1 MLVGGANR
9 GGPLPCTVEQTRGVV
24 TLFTDLPG
32 WLVEAGVLT
41 PKKVEEF
48 ARRAVEKKQ
57 PLWATLLE
65 AGKITEAWLADTFAQ
80 RLKIPLVS
88 LASSPINAEAVHYIP
103 DTLARRHSCIPFGRE
118 ERVLRVAMVDPTNLA
133 AIQDIEFFT
142 GLKVQP
148 FVSPRSEVLA
158 AVEEHFAHSE
168 AVDLI
173 AKAEIPA
180 GLEVQPLDAE
190 IELDEE
196 DFRRASQTPLV
207 VKLVNLVLAEALEK
221 HASDIHIEPTE
232 HDVRVRLRVDGV
244 LRDYLQAP
252 TLLHAGI
259 ATRLKVMAKLD
270 IADRRVP
277 QDGRFKVRLQNRVV
291 DVRLSTLPTQFGE
304 KAVMRLLEAG
314 AASYDLKG
322 LGLPDKALQTLVD
335 AADQP
340 QGMIVVT
347 GPTGSGKTTTLY
359 SLLTR
364 KLTGKLSVVTVEDPI
379 EYKLPGANQVQV
391 NAKAGLTF
399 ASFLRS
405 ILRQDPDVILVGEIR
420 DKETAEIAFRASMTG
435 QLVLTTLHTN
445 SSAATVLRL
454 LDLGVDPF
462 VIASSV
468 TTIVAQRLARRTC
481 NRCRESYTPS
491 DRVLR
496 RLMWDDKDF
505 AFQKGRGCR
514 DCLETGYKG
523 RIGVYE
529 ILKMTMPVRTA
540 ISRKATEADI
550 IKAASMS
557 GYMSLLEDARNKIRA
572 GVTTPEE
579 VLRVI
584 QLKDEEEN
592 TCPRCSRPI
601 SGVDGVCR
609 FCNENSRSA
618 CVGCGSEVSPPWQFC
633 PRCGEPVQWGLSK
646 GDRAQYLGQ
655 RGNWGRNPRKRI
667 Q

>member
-1 MLVGGANR
+1 L
-9 GGPLPCTVEQTRGVV
+9 L
-24 TLFTDLPG
+24 TDLPG
-32 WLVEAGVLT
+32 WLIESGVLT
-41 PKKVEEF
+41 PKKVEDF
-48 ARRAVEKKQ
+48 ARRAGEKKQ
-57 PLWATLLE
+57 PLWETLLE

-80 RLKIPLVS
+80 HLKIPLIS
-88 LASSPINAEAVHYIP
+88 LAAQSISAEAVHHIP
-103 DTLARRHSCIPFGRE
+103 ETLARRYSCIPFGRDD
-118 ERVLRVAMVDPTNLA
+118 RVLRVAMVDPTNLT

-142 GLKVQP
+142 GLKVQL
-148 FVSPRSEVLA
+148 FVSPRSEILA
-158 AVEEHFAHSE
+158 AIEEHFAHSE

-173 AKAEIPA
+173 AEAELPA

-196 DFRRASQTPLV
+196 GSRRASQTPLI
-207 VKLVNLVLAEALEK
+207 VKLVNLVLAEALK
-221 HASDIHIEPTE
+221 ALASDIHIEPTE
-232 HDVRVRLRVDGV
+232 LNVRVRLRVDGV

-252 TLLHAGI
+252 LWVHAGLT
-259 ATRLKVMAKLD
+259 TRLKVMGKLD

-304 KAVMRLLEAG
+304 KSVMRLLEAG
-314 AASYDLKG
+314 AASYDLKA

-340 QGMIVVT
+340 QGMIIVT

-359 SLLTR
+359 SLLSR
-364 KLTGKLSVVTVEDPI
+364 KLSSKLSVVTVEDPI
-379 EYKLPGANQVQV
+379 EYKLQGANQVQV
-391 NAKAGLTF
+391 NVKAGLTF

-420 DKETAEIAFRASMTG
+420 DRETAEIAFRASMTG

-445 SSAATVLRL
+445 NSAATVLRL

-491 DRVLR
+491 DPVLR
-496 RLMWDDKDF
+496 KLMWDDKDF
-505 AFQKGRGCR
+505 VFQKGHGCR

-523 RIGVYE
+523 RIGIYE
-529 ILKMTMPVRTA
+529 ILKMTAPVRVA
-540 ISRKATEADI
+540 INRKATEI
-550 IKAASMS
+550 EIVKAAARS
-557 GYMSLLEDARNKIRA
+557 GYLSLLEDARSKIRA

-584 QLKDEEEN
+584 QLTDEGEN
-592 TCPRCSRPI
+592 NCPRCSRPM
-601 SGVDGVCR
+601 SGVDGACPS
-609 FCNENSRSA
+609 CNEYSRPT

-633 PRCGEPVQWGLSK
+633 PRCGEPVQWGLAK
-646 GDRAQYLGQ
+646 GDRATNPVQ
-655 RGNWGRNPRKRI
+655 RGNWGRYPRRRI

>member
-1 MLVGGANR
+1 
-9 GGPLPCTVEQTRGVV
+9 
-24 TLFTDLPG
+24 LPG
-32 WLVEAGVLT
+32 WLIEAQVLS

-48 ARRAVEKKQ
+48 VRRASEKKQ

-65 AGKITEAWLADTFAQ
+65 AGKITEAWLADTYASHV
-80 RLKIPLVS
+80 KVPLIS
-88 LASSPINAEAVHYIP
+88 LSSHSISAEAVHHIP
-103 DTLARRHSCIPFGRE
+103 ETLARRYSCIPFARE
-118 ERVLRVAMVDPTNLA
+118 DRALRVAMVDPTNLA

-148 FVSPRSEVLA
+148 SVSPRSEILA
-158 AVEEHFAHSE
+158 AIEEHFAHSE

-173 AKAEIPA
+173 AQAEMPE

-196 DFRRASQTPLV
+196 DSRRASQTPLV

-244 LRDYLQAP
+244 LRDSWQAP
-252 TLLHAGI
+252 TFLHAGI

-270 IADRRVP
+270 IADRRIP
-277 QDGRFKVRLQNRVV
+277 QDGRFKVRYQNRVV

-314 AASYDLKG
+314 ATSYDLKG
-322 LGLPDKALQTLVD
+322 LGLPEKALQMLID

-359 SLLTR
+359 SVLTR
-364 KLTGKLSVVTVEDPI
+364 KVSGKLNVVTIEDPI
-379 EYKLPGANQVQV
+379 EYKLLGANQVQV
-391 NAKAGLTF
+391 HAKAGLTF

-420 DKETAEIAFRASMTG
+420 DRETAESAFRASMTG

-468 TTIVAQRLARRTC
+468 SIIVAQRLARRTC
-481 NRCRESYTPS
+481 NRCRDSYTPS

-496 RLMWDDKDF
+496 RLLWDDKDF
-505 AFQKGRGCR
+505 VFQKGRGCR
-514 DCLETGYKG
+514 ECLETGFKG
-523 RIGVYE
+523 RVGIYE
-529 ILKMTMPVRTA
+529 VLKMTAPVRAA
-540 ISRKATEADI
+540 ISRKATELDI
-550 IKAASMS
+550 VKAASMS
-557 GYMSLLEDARNKIRA
+557 GYMSLLEDARSKIKD

-584 QLKDEEEN
+584 QLRDEDEN
-592 TCPRCSRPI
+592 TCPRCSRRLPE
-601 SGVDGVCR
+601 DGVCPS
-609 FCNENSRSA
+609 CNDRSRATCAS
-618 CVGCGSEVSPPWQFC
+618 CGNEVSSPWQFC
-633 PRCGEPVQWGLSK
+633 PRCGEPVQWGMPR
-646 GDRAQYLGQ
+646 GDRATYPGQ
-655 RGNWGRNPRKRI
+655 RGNWGKYTRKRI

>member
-1 MLVGGANR
+1 M
-9 GGPLPCTVEQTRGVV
+9 
-24 TLFTDLPG
+24 PG
-32 WLVEAGVLT
+32 WLIGAGVLT

-48 ARRAVEKKQ
+48 TRRAGEKKQ
-57 PLWATLLE
+57 PLWAVLLE
-65 AGKITEAWLADTFAQ
+65 AGKITEAWLADAFAQ
-80 RLKIPLVS
+80 HLKIPLVS
-88 LASSPINAEAVHYIP
+88 LVSQPISVEAVHHIP
-103 DTLARRHSCIPFGRE
+103 ETLARRYSCIPFARE

-142 GLKVQP
+142 GLKVQLV
-148 FVSPRSEVLA
+148 VSPRSEVLA
-158 AVEEHFAHSE
+158 AIEEHFAHSE

-173 AKAEIPA
+173 AEAELPA
-180 GLEVQPLDAE
+180 GLEVQPVDAE

-196 DFRRASQTPLV
+196 GSRRASQTPLV
-207 VKLVNLVLAEALEK
+207 VKLVNLVLAEALQAR
-221 HASDIHIEPTE
+221 ASDIHIEPTE

-244 LRDYLQAP
+244 LRDSWQAP
-252 TLLHAGI
+252 TFLQAGI

-270 IADRRVP
+270 IADRRIP
-277 QDGRFKVRLQNRVV
+277 QDGRFKVRFQNRVV

-314 AASYDLKG
+314 ATSYDLKG
-322 LGLPDKALQTLVD
+322 LGLGDEALRTLVD

-359 SLLTR
+359 SLLSR
-364 KLTGKLSVVTVEDPI
+364 KLTGRLSVVTVEDPI
-379 EYKLPGANQVQV
+379 EYKLAGANQVQV

-420 DKETAEIAFRASMTG
+420 DRETAEIAFRASMTG

-445 SSAATVLRL
+445 NSAATVLRL

-481 NRCRESYTPS
+481 SHCREPYTPS
-491 DRVLR
+491 ERILK
-496 RLMWDDKDF
+496 RLTWDDKDF
-505 AFQKGRGCR
+505 VFQKGRGCR
-514 DCLETGYKG
+514 ECLETGYKG
-523 RIGVYE
+523 RIGIYE

-540 ISRKATEADI
+540 INRKATEADI
-550 IKAASMS
+550 VKAASIS
-557 GYMSLLEDARNKIRA
+557 GYTPLLEDARSKLRA

-584 QLKDEEEN
+584 QLRDEDDN
-592 TCPRCSRPI
+592 LCPRCSRPL
-601 SGVDGVCR
+601 SGVDGVCS
-609 FCNENSRSA
+609 FCNERSRTA

-633 PRCGEPVQWGLSK
+633 PRCGEPVQWGLPK
-646 GDRAQYLGQ
+646 GDRATSPGQ
-655 RGNWGRNPRKRI
+655 RGNWGRYPRRRI

>member
-1 MLVGGANR
+1 L
-9 GGPLPCTVEQTRGVV
+9 L
-24 TLFTDLPG
+24 TDLPG
-32 WLVEAGVLT
+32 WLVECGVLT

-48 ARRAVEKKQ
+48 ARRAGEKKQ
-57 PLWATLLE
+57 PLWAALLE

-80 RLKIPLVS
+80 HLKIPLIS
-88 LASSPINAEAVHYIP
+88 LASHPISAEAVHHIP
-103 DTLARRHSCIPFGRE
+103 ETLARRYSCIPFARD
-118 ERVLRVAMVDPTNLA
+118 ERVLQVAMVDPTNLA

-142 GLKVQP
+142 GLKVQLY
-148 FVSPRSEVLA
+148 VSPRSEILA
-158 AVEEHFAHSE
+158 AIEEHFAHSE

-173 AKAEIPA
+173 AQAELPV

-196 DFRRASQTPLV
+196 GTRRASQTPLV
-207 VKLVNLVLAEALEK
+207 VKLVNLVLAEALQA

-232 HDVRVRLRVDGV
+232 QDVRVRLRVDGV
-244 LRDYLQAP
+244 LRDSWQAP
-252 TLLHAGI
+252 TFLHAGI
-259 ATRLKVMAKLD
+259 TTRLKVMAKLD
-270 IADRRVP
+270 IADRRLP
-277 QDGRFKVRLQNRVV
+277 QDGRFKVRLQNRLV

-322 LGLPDKALQTLVD
+322 LGLPEKALQTLVD

-340 QGMIVVT
+340 QGMIIVT

-359 SLLTR
+359 SLLSR
-364 KLTGKLSVVTVEDPI
+364 KLSSKLSVVTVEDPI
-379 EYKLPGANQVQV
+379 EYKLEGANQVQV

-420 DKETAEIAFRASMTG
+420 DRETAEIAFRASMTG

-481 NRCRESYTPS
+481 NQCRESYTPS
-491 DRVLR
+491 ERLLR

-505 AFQKGRGCR
+505 VFQRGRGCR
-514 DCLETGYKG
+514 DCLETGFKG
-523 RIGVYE
+523 RIGIYE
-529 ILKMTMPVRTA
+529 ILKMTMPVRAA
-540 ISRKATEADI
+540 IGRKATEADI
-550 IKAASMS
+550 VKAATTS
-557 GYMSLLEDARNKIRA
+557 GYMSLLEDARSKIRA
-572 GVTTPEE
+572 GITTPEE

-584 QLKDEEEN
+584 QLRDGDEN
-592 TCPRCSRPI
+592 VCPRCSRPI
-601 SGVDGVCR
+601 SGAEGVCPS
-609 FCNENSRSA
+609 CNEYTRSA
-618 CVGCGSEVSPPWQFC
+618 CVGCGSEVSPSWQFC
-633 PRCGEPVQWGLSK
+633 PRCGEPGQWGMPKSE
-646 GDRAQYLGQ
+646 RVTNAGQ
-655 RGNWGRNPRKRI
+655 RGNGGRYSRKRI